1 MQIEVECLL
10 VHNNN
15 SMHGLIEIERERG
28 KREGEREGGNDGGS
42 ERYDNDQNQEEG
54 DKIDR

>member
-15 SMHGLIEIERERG
+15 AMHGLIEIERERR
-28 KREGEREGGNDGGS
+28 KREGETEGGNDGGS